1 MTTRAAIIQSA
12 DELIRDKG
20 YNAFS
25 FVDIAAIVGIR
36 KPSVH
41 HHFPHKADLGLAVIE
56 CHINKLEEIRENYK
70 NSSPAEQLD
79 RFFAI
84 YQEIKTQ
91 NRICIVGALSTDFN
105 TLEPAVQ
112 EKLQEFSEH
121 MITWVSQFLKEG
133 KAAGTFQ
140 FKQSSRTKA
149 IMLLSGML
157 AIVQLSRLTNDNDF
171 ALMVKALQQELHN
184 NQ

>member
-1 MTTRAAIIQSA
+1 MNTRASIIHSA

-25 FVDIAAIVGIR
+25 FVDIANLVGIR

-41 HHFPHKADLGLAVIE
+41 HHFPHKADLGIAVIE
-56 CHINKLEEIRENYK
+56 FHIDQLEQIRENYK
-70 NSSPAEQLD
+70 NKKPAEQLD

-84 YQEIKTQ
+84 YKDIKKQ
-91 NRICIVGALSTDFN
+91 NRICIVGSLSTDFN

-121 MITWVSQFLKEG
+121 MIAWVSHFLKEG
-133 KAAGTFQ
+133 KTAGTFN
-140 FKQSSRTKA
+140 FKQSSRTQA
-149 IMLLSGML
+149 IMLISGML
-157 AIVQLSRLTNDNDF
+157 AIVQLSRLTSDNDF
-171 ALMVKALQQELHN
+171 TVMIKALKQELQN
-184 NQ
+184 N

>member
-1 MTTRAAIIQSA
+1 MNTRASIIQSA

-25 FVDIAAIVGIR
+25 FVDIANLVGIR

-41 HHFPHKADLGLAVIE
+41 HHFPHKADLGIAVIE
-56 CHINKLEEIRENYK
+56 FHIDQLKQIRENYQSK
-70 NSSPAEQLD
+70 TPAEQLD

-84 YQEIKTQ
+84 YKDIKKQ
-91 NRICIVGALSTDFN
+91 NRICIVGSLSTDFN
-105 TLEPAVQ
+105 TLDPVVQ

-121 MITWVSQFLKEG
+121 MIAWVSYFLKEG
-133 KAAGTFQ
+133 KTQGTFN

-149 IMLLSGML
+149 LMLISGML
-157 AIVQLSRLTNDNDF
+157 AIVQLSRLTSDNDF
-171 ALMVKALQQELHN
+171 TIMIKALRQELQN
-184 NQ
+184 N